1 MKQITKL
8 VLATHNTAKVRE
20 IGDLLKPL
28 HIEVLPAVDLGLPEP
43 DETGT
48 TFAENAVLKALLAA
62 QVSSLPALADDSGL
76 SVYGLN
82 GNPGIFSARWAG
94 PDKDFDLAMK
104 KVHDALGTNLD
115 RSAAFVCTLA
125 LACPDGDCE
134 IFEGRIEGTL
144 VWPPRGT
151 GGFGYDPMF
160 QPVGETR
167 TFGEMSPAEKKAI
180 SHRAKAFA
188 LLVDGLLKE

>member
-8 VLATHNTAKVRE
+8 VLATHNAAKVRE

-62 QVSSLPALADDSGL
+62 QASSLPALADDSGL

-94 PDKDFDLAMK
+94 PEKDFDLAMK
-104 KVHDALGTNLD
+104 KVHDALGANLD

-160 QPVGETR
+160 QPIGETR